1 MARRAQQM
9 SRSDA
14 LHAYNRS
21 PKSLP
26 KTSMKRIPLPADIVS
41 EILNASPDATIISD
55 GQGRISVVNQAA
67 AQLFG
72 YAPGELV
79 GEPIEILLPEAMRH
93 AHEGLRSSYHNAPR
107 ARPMVSG
114 LDIQG
119 RHKDGSLFRAEIALN
134 PIETEDGLIV
144 TSTIR
149 CRDVADDSEAYFRTL
164 LESAPDAMIIIDDRG
179 KIAIVNAQAEAM
191 FGYRRNEM
199 LGQPVEDLLPK
210 RLRERHVEH
219 REGFAK
225 MPSLRPMGVGLDL
238 AARRRDGSEFPVEIS
253 LSPVMSANGR
263 FISSVIRDVTA
274 RKLMQ
279 DDIIAARQ
287 EAERANKAN
296 SAFLAAASHDLRQPV
311 QALSLLNGA
320 LRRTVKDE
328 RALEM
333 IEHQQNSLTAMT
345 NLLNSLL
352 DISRLDAGV
361 VTPELE
367 QFPVKRLIDRLSP
380 EFARQAHH
388 GGLEFTWSAS
398 NAVINSDP
406 NLLAEIIQNFVSN
419 AIRYTDKGSIRL
431 ECIDSEGHC
440 RVQVSDT
447 GIGIAADQLEEIF
460 REFHQCKAPGA
471 SKEGFGLG
479 LAIVKRLADLLELIV
494 EVESD
499 IGAGSCFS
507 VSIPTIAGVDVVA
520 DEEEPDLADTERA
533 AAGLVILIEDDVN
546 VVNAWGLL
554 LEAEGIE
561 IATAASATEASALIQ
576 NLDDVPALLISDFHL
591 LDGSTGVEAVSAIR
605 EFFGVQIPAFI
616 VSGDTSKVVK
626 DARLLDNCTLMSKPI
641 DTNRLLAAARR
652 AIRSGEVP
660 QD

>member
-1 MARRAQQM
+1 
-9 SRSDA
+9 
-14 LHAYNRS
+14 
-21 PKSLP
+21 
-26 KTSMKRIPLPADIVS
+26 MKRIPLPADIVS

-55 GQGRISVVNQAA
+55 GQGTISVVNQAA
-67 AQLFG
+67 GQLFG

-79 GEPIEILLPEAMRH
+79 GEPVEILLPEAMRQ
-93 AHEGLRSSYHNAPR
+93 AHEGLRNSYHNAPR

-119 RHKDGSLFRAEIALN
+119 RRKDGSLFRAEIALN

-210 RLRERHVEH
+210 RLREKHVHH

-225 MPSLRPMGVGLDL
+225 KPSLRPMGVGLDL

-263 FISSVIRDVTA
+263 FVSSVIRDVTA
-274 RKLMQ
+274 RKHME

-367 QFPVKRLIDRLSP
+367 QFPIKRLIDRLSP

-388 GGLEFTWSAS
+388 GELEFTWSAS

-431 ECIDSEGHC
+431 ECIDSEGYC

-479 LAIVKRLADLLELIV
+479 LAIVKRLADLLELTID
-494 EVESD
+494 VESS

-507 VSIPTIAGVDVVA
+507 VSIPTIAGADVVA
-520 DEEEPDLADTERA
+520 DEEEPDLADTGRA
-533 AAGLVILIEDDVN
+533 PAGLVILIEDDVN

-605 EFFGVQIPAFI
+605 EFFGVHIPAFI

-652 AIRSGEVP
+652 AIRTGEVP

>member
-1 MARRAQQM
+1 
-9 SRSDA
+9 
-14 LHAYNRS
+14 
-21 PKSLP
+21 
-26 KTSMKRIPLPADIVS
+26 MKRIPLPAYIVS
-41 EILNASPDATIISD
+41 EILNASADATIISD
-55 GQGRISVVNQAA
+55 QQGTISVVNLAA
-67 AQLFG
+67 EQLFG

-79 GEPIEILLPEAMRH
+79 GEPIEKLLPEAMRQ
-93 AHEGLRSSYHNAPR
+93 AHEGLRSSYHQAPR

-149 CRDVADDSEAYFRTL
+149 CPNVADDSEAYFRTL
-164 LESAPDAMIIIDDRG
+164 LESAPDAMIIIDERG

-199 LGQPVEDLLPK
+199 LGQPVEELLPK
-210 RLRERHVEH
+210 RLHKRHVQH
-219 REGFAK
+219 REAFAK
-225 MPSLRPMGVGLDL
+225 APSLRPMGVGLDL

-253 LSPVMSANGR
+253 LSPVVSANGR

-274 RKLMQ
+274 RKLME

-352 DISRLDAGV
+352 DISRLDAGA

-367 QFPVKRLIDRLSP
+367 QFPIQRLIDRLSP

-388 GGLEFTWSAS
+388 GELEFTWSAS

-419 AIRYTDKGSIRL
+419 AIRYTEKGTIRL
-431 ECIDSEGHC
+431 ECVDSEGHC

-479 LAIVKRLADLLELIV
+479 LAIVKRLADLLELTV
-494 EVESD
+494 NVESD

-507 VSIPTIAGVDVVA
+507 VTIPTIAGADVVA
-520 DEEEPDLADTERA
+520 DEDEPDLADTDRS

-546 VVNAWGLL
+546 VANAWALL
-554 LEAEGIE
+554 LEAEGFE
-561 IATAASATEASALIQ
+561 IATAASATEASALIRE
-576 NLDDVPALLISDFHL
+576 LDDVPALLISDFHL

-605 EFFGVQIPAFI
+605 EFFGVDIPAFI

-626 DARLLDNCTLMSKPI
+626 DARMLDNCTLMSKPI